1 MRVLSLRSAFY
12 TPVILTA
19 SRFLPEAG
27 IDVDMIFRTDENP
40 SAMLR
45 GDELDFAQLAP
56 SAAMSDQANGI
67 VDTPI
72 HIASVN
78 ERDGFLLIG
87 REPEPGF
94 SWKDVEG
101 KTIVPASFAVQ
112 PEACLRYALHLQGVD
127 ATKVTLVSGLK
138 GMAAAAEAF
147 TSGTGDYVQLQD
159 PMARNIVAAGK
170 GHLVSAFGPA
180 IGPIAFSSV
189 VTSQRILKE
198 EPEKVETFMGAYSA
212 ARHWIDQNDADAV
225 TDAVSEFFESVDP
238 QVLRDAIAGYKAL
251 DTWSTKT
258 VITREAFEAA
268 LDMMMQSPELTG
280 VRTRYAYESC
290 CNDTFA
296 NAIDASST

>member
-27 IDVDMIFRTDENP
+27 VDVDLIFRTDENP

-45 GDELDFAQLAP
+45 ADELDFAQLAP

-67 VDTPI
+67 TDTPI

-87 REPEPGF
+87 RNPEPDF
-94 SWKDVEG
+94 SWSDVEG
-101 KTIVPASFAVQ
+101 RSIVPASFAVQ

-127 ATKVTLVSGLK
+127 ATKVNLVGGLK

-147 TSGTGDYVQLQD
+147 TQGTGDYVQLQD

-170 GHLVSAFGPA
+170 GHLVAAFGPA

-189 VTSQRILKE
+189 VTSQRMLKQ
-198 EPEKVETFMGAYSA
+198 EPEKVQTFMSAYSK
-212 ARHWIDQNDADAV
+212 ARHWIDQNDADAI
-225 TDAVSEFFESVDP
+225 TAAVGEFFESVDP

-268 LDMMMQSPELTG
+268 LDMMTHSPDLTG
-280 VRTRYAYESC
+280 VRTRYTYDSC
-290 CNDTFA
+290 CNDSFA
-296 NAIDASST
+296 LAVDAT